1 MSRWQNFLEERR
13 EHRELKKTLQED
25 DRYLF

>member
-1 MSRWQNFLEERR
+1 MTKWQSFLEERR
-13 EHRELKKTLQED
+13 EHRELKRLLQED